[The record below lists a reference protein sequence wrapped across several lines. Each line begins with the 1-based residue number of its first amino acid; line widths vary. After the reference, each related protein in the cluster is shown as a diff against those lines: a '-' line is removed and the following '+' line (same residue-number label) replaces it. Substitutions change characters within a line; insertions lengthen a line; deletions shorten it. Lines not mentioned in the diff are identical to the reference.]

1 MPKTL
6 YEVFTG
12 EKPLVPEWI
21 SAMTVEQM
29 YKRLDVL
36 RFCLPKGRIRRG
48 LKPIMKRQKQEI
60 LDEFEKRGI
69 RIFDTEY

>member
-12 EKPLVPEWI
+12 EKPLAPKWV
-21 SAMTVEQM
+21 SQMTVDQM

-36 RFCLPKGRIRRG
+36 RFCLNKGKSRRG
-48 LKPIMKRQKQEI
+48 LKSLLKRQKQEI

-69 RIFDTEY
+69 RIYSE